1 MPCMLNQPWL
11 LSNHCNVSGC
21 GHRSLTSVIA
31 MREVVMTLLLWINL
45 VLVAVIL
52 ADYVVRQVIERIGEW
67 RRLRGLLSGHPEMT
81 GVHPEQDGLMVF
93 EIEED
98 LASFILD
105 NDAPGQDR
113 PFRVVVP
120 DFDDDV

>member
-1 MPCMLNQPWL
+1 
-11 LSNHCNVSGC
+11 
-21 GHRSLTSVIA
+21 

-81 GVHPEQDGLMVF
+81 GVHPEQYGLMVF

-113 PFRVVVP
+113 PFCVVVP
-120 DFDDDV
+120 DFDDDD